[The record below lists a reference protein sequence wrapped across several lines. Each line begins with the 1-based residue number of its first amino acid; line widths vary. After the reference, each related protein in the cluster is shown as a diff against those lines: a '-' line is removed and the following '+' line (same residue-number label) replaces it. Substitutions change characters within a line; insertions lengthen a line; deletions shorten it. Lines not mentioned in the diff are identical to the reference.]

1 MVATIN
7 ADTTNGV
14 VITSDTSGEIELQSN
29 GVTKAKVTA
38 NGLQDANGNSLRG
51 GMYRNLIRNGDMQ
64 IAQRGTS
71 STSSGYYTVDGWY
84 SGDVSAS
91 NTITQSQEADAPSN
105 QGLYYSH
112 KNLLTSTSTATAA
125 RLEAVQRL
133 EAQFIRHSGWNHT
146 SATSYLTLSFWVKSN
161 VTGTYYTLL
170 RTEDGTAKS
179 INKSYTITSAN
190 TWEKKTIT
198 ISGDS
203 SLQIDNNNG
212 RGMSLWTFYIANTD
226 TTDNALSN
234 LDAWGTFNS
243 SGYTPDSSTASTFLN
258 TSGAYISVTG
268 VQLEVGSGAS
278 DFEFLP
284 YDVQLQRCQRYYIQY
299 NQDKQSYGHISIG
312 GLAASTTQC
321 RHALAFPVTMRAVPS
336 VSFDSIMVNDGVTIT
351 AVTSVNTVGNQTSRE
366 NGFIHCIVASGLTQ
380 YRPYQLQVN
389 NNVNGYLAYSAEV

>member
-1 MVATIN
+1 MASTIN
-7 ADTTNGV
+7 SSTSNGI
-14 VITSDTSGEIELQSN
+14 VITPDTSGEIELQAN
-29 GVTKAKVTA
+29 GVTKAKITA

-71 STSSGYYTVDGWY
+71 STSTGYYTVDGWF

-125 RLEAVQRL
+125 RLETVQRL
-133 EAQFIRHSGWNHT
+133 EAQFIRHSGWNYT
-146 SATSYLTLSFWVKSN
+146 SSLSYLTLSFWVKSN
-161 VTGTYYTLL
+161 VTGTYYTLI

-179 INKSYTITSAN
+179 INKSYTIDTAN

-198 ISGDS
+198 IPGDS
-203 SLQIDNNNG
+203 SLQINNDNG
-212 RGMSLWTFYIANTD
+212 RGMSVWTFYIANTD

-234 LDAWGTFNS
+234 LDAWGTFSS

-258 TSGAYISVTG
+258 TSGAYISYTG
-268 VQLEVGSGAS
+268 VQLEVGSGSS

-284 YDVQLQRCQRYYIQY
+284 YDVQLSRCQRYY
-299 NQDKQSYGHISIG
+299 QSIEAGVNAYS
-312 GLAASTTQC
+312 STGITG
-321 RHALAFPVTMRAVPS
+321 FPLNTAMRATPTLTFSYSGTANRVYRIDTGGTS
-336 VSFDSIMVNDGVTIT
+336 DLTVAATALTDKSFISLFATSPAGWASAAGIGFRSIFV
-351 AVTSVNTVGNQTSRE
+351 
-366 NGFIHCIVASGLTQ
+366 F
-380 YRPYQLQVN
+380 
-389 NNVNGYLAYSAEV
+389 SAEL